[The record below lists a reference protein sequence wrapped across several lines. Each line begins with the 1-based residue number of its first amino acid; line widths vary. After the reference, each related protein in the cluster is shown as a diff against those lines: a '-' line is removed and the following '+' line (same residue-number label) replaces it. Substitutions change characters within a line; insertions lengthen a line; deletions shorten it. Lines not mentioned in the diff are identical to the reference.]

1 MSVKVMSL
9 VWSLDLPDSQ
19 KIVLLALADSANDE
33 GVCWPS
39 MASLTKK
46 CSKGERTVQGVIKE
60 LVSAGHMTR
69 VERPGKGVLYTIHPN
84 FEPKMQGHTPAEVAP
99 RRDCAPQGTTHTPAA
114 AADKPSRTIIVEE
127 ANASPTARAPDDC
140 DAVAVI
146 WNAMAKANG
155 LPSCSK
161 MQGKRRKAC
170 QARLRSDGLQAIQQ
184 AIERVPKSAFLRG
197 EAGSWAGANIDFLLK
212 PDSVTSILEGKYD
225 DRNRTKPNGTDRD
238 EIQNPYVRA
247 AIARQN
253 RSVAAFE

>member
-9 VWSLDLPDSQ
+9 VWSLDLADSQ
-19 KIVLLALADSANDE
+19 KIVLLALADCANDE

-39 MASLTKK
+39 MASLAKK
-46 CSKGERTVQGVIKE
+46 CSKGERTVQGVIKD
-60 LVSAGHMTR
+60 LVLAGHLTR
-69 VERPGKGVLYTIHPN
+69 VERPGKGVLYTLHP
-84 FEPKMQGHTPAEVAP
+84 
-99 RRDCAPQGTTHTPAA
+99 RSDCAPAKSAPPQGTAHTPAA

-127 ANASPTARAPDDC
+127 AKASPTAREPDDC

-225 DRNRTKPNGTDRD
+225 DRNRSKPNGADRD
-238 EIQNPYVRA
+238 QIQNPYVRA

-253 RSVAAFE
+253 RSAAAVGG